1 MSLKWNNENDNENKN
16 ENELIQ
22 ILGILATRIRK
33 NSVYYI
39 FVFEGVIIVQC
50 NNFIMYIY

>member
-50 NNFIMYIY
+50 NNVIMYI